1 MWDGLGI
8 RASKEIRKGDE
19 ILLDYKHDDRTAA
32 TKREL
37 KKRAKGRKAKRRRE
51 G

>member
-1 MWDGLGI
+1 M
-8 RASKEIRKGDE
+8 
-19 ILLDYKHDDRTAA
+19 DYKHDDRTAA

-37 KKRAKGRKAKRRRE
+37 DKRAEERKAKRKRE

>member
-8 RASKEIRKGDE
+8 RASKEILKGDE

-32 TKREL
+32 TEREL
-37 KKRAKGRKAKRRRE
+37 EKRAKERKAKRKRE

>member
-19 ILLDYKHDDRTAA
+19 ILLDYKPDDRTAA
-32 TKREL
+32 TEREL
-37 KKRAKGRKAKRRRE
+37 EKRAREIKAKRKRVE
-51 G
+51 